1 MTNVHKIIEK
11 DKLGKEDII
20 ELLSLESEEEKHI
33 LFKAARECRD
43 HYCGKKVH
51 LRGIIEFSNYCSQD
65 CNYCGIRKS
74 RNTVERYR
82 LTPEEIMDAVGLIHR
97 SNVKTVVLQS
107 GEDPYYDC
115 DFITSI
121 IVKIKEKYG
130 LAITLSLGER
140 EFYEYEAWRHYG
152 ADRYLLKHETANAEI
167 YSTIHNGQSLD
178 QRLLH
183 LGYLQELGF
192 QIGSGNIIGLPG
204 QTLSDIADD
213 IILCSQYELDM
224 GSFSPFLPSTDTPY
238 ESHPK
243 AAVDLTL
250 KTMAIARLVLKNTHI
265 PSTTALATLDD
276 RGREKGICCGAN
288 VVMPSFT
295 PSRAKINYTIY
306 DNKRCLTEDPV
317 ACMPCLKARI
327 ESCGVE
333 IDAGYGHSFKQM
345 IADNLS
351 G

>member
-1 MTNVHKIIEK
+1 MDTVNRLLEK
-11 DKLGKEDII
+11 DVLEKEDII
-20 ELLSLESEEEKHI
+20 QLLSLESHDEKHA
-33 LFKAARECRD
+33 LFSAARVCRD
-43 HYCGKKVH
+43 LYCGKKVH

-74 RNTVERYR
+74 KGSVERYR
-82 LTPEEIMDAVGLIHR
+82 LTLEEIMEAAGLIYS

-115 DFITSI
+115 DFITSV

-152 ADRYLLKHETANAEI
+152 ADRYLLKHETANPDI
-167 YSTIHNGQSLD
+167 YSSIHNGQELE

-183 LGYLQELGF
+183 LGFLQELGF

-204 QTLSDIADD
+204 QTIADIADD
-213 IILCSQYELDM
+213 IILCSQYDLDM
-224 GSFSPFLPSTDTPY
+224 GSFSPFLPSAGTPY
-238 ESHPK
+238 QFQPK
-243 AAVDLTL
+243 ATVDMTL

-265 PSTTALATLDD
+265 PATTALATLDD
-276 RGREKGICCGAN
+276 RGREKGILSGAN

-295 PSRAKINYTIY
+295 PSRAKINYAIY
-306 DNKRCLTEDPV
+306 DNKRCITEDPI

-327 ESCGVE
+327 EACGVE
-333 IDAGYGHSFKQM
+333 IDEGYGHSLKLAQM
-345 IADNLS
+345 Q
-351 G
+351 